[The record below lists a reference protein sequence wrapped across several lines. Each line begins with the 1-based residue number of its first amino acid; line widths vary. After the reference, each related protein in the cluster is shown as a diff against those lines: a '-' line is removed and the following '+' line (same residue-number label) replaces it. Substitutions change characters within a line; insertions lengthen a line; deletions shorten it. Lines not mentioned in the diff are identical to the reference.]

1 MIDERRDLMRQ
12 FEAGIEDGRVTDE
25 TPTVEG
31 APTTH
36 TTPSE
41 ATLSRQRREPNRLAA
56 ASSGSAAPVVA
67 DDGRRVDVVHR
78 LQRLVPEEPRP
89 VAGAPRGK

>member
-41 ATLSRQRREPNRLAA
+41 SDAQPPAA
-56 ASSGSAAPVVA
+56 
-67 DDGRRVDVVHR
+67 
-78 LQRLVPEEPRP
+78 
-89 VAGAPRGK
+89 